1 MSLILA
7 SGSPRRRDL
16 LQRLG
21 LLFDVVPATV
31 VERAPHRNEPATIYT
46 MELARCKAE
55 DVKKDHPYDLVLSA
69 DTSVVVNGEILGKP
83 RDAQDAEGMLRLLRG
98 RCHQVTTAVVLI
110 GDRISTGT
118 ETTTVSMRR
127 ITDEEICSYVAS
139 GEPMDK
145 AGAYA
150 IQGHAADFVE
160 RIEGCYET
168 VVGLPLCLVRSFLH
182 REGIDLRGDE
192 RICTHVPAE

>member
-1 MSLILA
+1 MSLLLA

-31 VERAPHRNEPATIYT
+31 VERAPHRDEPVCDYT
-46 MELARCKAE
+46 LELARYKAE

-69 DTSVVVNGEILGKP
+69 DTAVVVNGEILGKP

-98 RCHQVTTAVVLI
+98 RCHQVTTAVALI
-110 GDRISTGT
+110 GDQISTGT
-118 ETTTVSMRR
+118 ETTTVSMRC
-127 ITDEEICSYVAS
+127 ITDEEICSYVDS

-150 IQGHAADFVE
+150 IQGRAADFIE

-168 VVGLPLCLVRSFLH
+168 VVGLPLCLTRCFLH
-182 REGIDLRGDE
+182 REGIDLQGDE
-192 RICTHVPAE
+192 RICTHLRAE